1 MRGRE
6 GLGCG
11 GRRRPGH
18 SASVSPPFY
27 TSLCSP
33 DTTVHTLHV
42 AASFQG
48 ACGIFKC
55 LACCLQPSVLLE
67 ASSPSRRALLVARGE
82 KCSGSMVPTSLHY
95 PFPHTCLPP
104 PPSPPFLQASRCW
117 VSASH
122 LAMSTEVGPT
132 SWRLLRHPHPQG
144 HRSLLQSLPRSAHV
158 GYDTHNGL
166 SEGVGASCSVP
177 QPNTKPLQIICLL
190 FDSAWL
196 GIEPSPMHARHTL
209 YL

>member
-1 MRGRE
+1 MSLLLSRVPVAFSNALPAICNPLCFQKLPVLQGE
-6 GLGCG
+6 
-11 GRRRPGH
+11 H
-18 SASVSPPFY
+18 SW
-27 TSLCSP
+27 
-33 DTTVHTLHV
+33 LH
-42 AASFQG
+42 
-48 ACGIFKC
+48 
-55 LACCLQPSVLLE
+55 
-67 ASSPSRRALLVARGE
+67 GE
-82 KCSGSMVPTSLHY
+82 SKCSGSMVPTSLHH
-95 PFPHTCLPP
+95 PFPHACLPP
-104 PPSPPFLQASRCW
+104 PPIPPFLQASRCW

-144 HRSLLQSLPRSAHV
+144 HRSLLQSLPRSAHIR
-158 GYDTHNGL
+158 YDTHNGL
-166 SEGVGASCSVP
+166 SKGVGANCSVS